1 MDRALGLTLG
11 IKGDR
16 SLLKEHRVILGTKR
30 GGAKAAGSEVQEACD
45 ALILLRRG
53 FNEGA

>member
-16 SLLKEHRVILGTKR
+16 SLLKENRVILGTKR

-45 ALILLRRG
+45 ALIVLRRG
-53 FNEGA
+53 FNEVA